1 MSEVL
6 DIDRA
11 SLYRWSSKLNK
22 QGAEFLNNS
31 AKHKDGIK
39 LKNSHKEQIAKW
51 IKSNPNINRQSIK
64 QKLKDRFNL
73 EISLSTA
80 RRAMKEVGFSY
91 ITPRKNHYKQDKKEV
106 EDFKK
111 NLQEEIKR
119 DEELYFFDESRFGTH
134 SKIGHGWFRTG
145 IRTPVKIKLG
155 SFIYIQ
161 RLIQG

>member
-111 NLQEEIKR
+111 KSSRGNKTRWRALFLWWIKIW
-119 DEELYFFDESRFGTH
+119 H
-134 SKIGHGWFRTG
+134 SFQNRSWL
-145 IRTPVKIKLG
+145 V
-155 SFIYIQ
+155 
-161 RLIQG
+161 

>member
-1 MSEVL
+1 MPKTIIDKELADKAKLALLKLKQEAVIANRLKAIIAAYNHGIKKVSEVL

-111 NLQEEIKR
+111 KS
-119 DEELYFFDESRFGTH
+119 SRGNKT
-134 SKIGHGWFRTG
+134 R
-145 IRTPVKIKLG
+145 
-155 SFIYIQ
+155 
-161 RLIQG
+161 